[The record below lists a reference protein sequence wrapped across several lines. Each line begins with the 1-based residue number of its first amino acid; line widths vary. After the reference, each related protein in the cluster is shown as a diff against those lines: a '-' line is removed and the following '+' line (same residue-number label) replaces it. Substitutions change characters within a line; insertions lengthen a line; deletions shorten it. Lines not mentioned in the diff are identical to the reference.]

1 MGEEN
6 EFSRLVSVKKCPNCG
21 GKLEKGYFN
30 APVGIYWD
38 IKKHG
43 SGRVFADA
51 MLHGI
56 VSDFALDNAPAL
68 RCKRCGIAVLDYGLI
83 GETPRNFLKKCV
95 QCGKEIPIASEYCPE
110 CGAKQKESVTR

>member
-95 QCGKEIPIASEYCPE
+95 QCGNEIPIASEYCPE
-110 CGAKQKESVTR
+110 CGAKQKEIVKR